1 MSNAPRVH
9 CALES
14 HARLPRMFFSMAAT
28 LVQNSCSQLF
38 CSSPNRCR
46 ASLSNASFAHFL
58 WRSAVFRLTA
68 IPAEVTLSARPAKS
82 FAEATDSDTVTLCLV
97 SATGSAPVTLR
108 LTPPMLCP
116 TSTLASHLGS
126 ALAKKSPVNP
136 LESAL
141 ANLLDLKSL
150 RMNTYR
156 KWGPPP
162 ILYLLP
168 FALCVLRPPS
178 LPFPI
183 FVCSSAFISVHLWL
197 HLLPFLPASCLL
209 ATSLADRAYLCL
221 G

>member
-28 LVQNSCSQLF
+28 LVQNSCPQLF

-82 FAEATDSDTVTLCLV
+82 FAEATESYTVTLCPV
-97 SATGSAPVTLR
+97 STTGSYPLTLR
-108 LTPPMLCP
+108 LTPPTRCLTP
-116 TSTLASHLGS
+116 TLASPLES
-126 ALAKKSPVNP
+126 AHPKNVPVSP

-141 ANLLDLKSL
+141 PKSLDLKSPEINIYET
-150 RMNTYR
+150 RTGVNFFFY
-156 KWGPPP
+156 
-162 ILYLLP
+162 
-168 FALCVLRPPS
+168 
-178 LPFPI
+178 
-183 FVCSSAFISVHLWL
+183 
-197 HLLPFLPASCLL
+197 
-209 ATSLADRAYLCL
+209 
-221 G
+221 